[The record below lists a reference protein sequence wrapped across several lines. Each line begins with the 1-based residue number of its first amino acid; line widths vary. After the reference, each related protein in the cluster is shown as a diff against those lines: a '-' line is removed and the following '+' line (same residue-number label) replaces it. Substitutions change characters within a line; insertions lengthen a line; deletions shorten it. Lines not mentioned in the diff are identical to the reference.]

1 MSRNACDGSSPILVC
16 RVACHAELFAIPL
29 LDFGTARLS
38 PALVAELVAV
48 VAGVKEGGAS
58 GIHTSDKRLGVETKS
73 SRNANTVVFSTTLVA
88 IILVGN

>member
-16 RVACHAELFAIPL
+16 RVACHAELFAVL
-29 LDFGTARLS
+29 LLAVGAGRL

-58 GIHTSDKRLGVETKS
+58 GIHTSD
-73 SRNANTVVFSTTLVA
+73 
-88 IILVGN
+88 